1 MAAEDETGH
10 PIVEDECAVGK
21 FHVSPF
27 VEAALSGP
35 RDEPFPVKLLVN
47 CIGTVL
53 AWVKL

>member
-1 MAAEDETGH
+1 
-10 PIVEDECAVGK
+10 VEDECAVGK
-21 FHVSPF
+21 FHVSRV